1 LAGTQEP
8 IAMIFNVT
16 ERTQQILEFV
26 QRMVNVLVQ
35 IIANAMMVTLEEIVK
50 FQFVLEL
57 LQRLL
62 LFVEDVLA
70 EDVFLKMFVIVPN
83 PHYILMSFLEM
94 IAD

>member
-1 LAGTQEP
+1 VGTQEP
-8 IAMIFNVT
+8 IVMIFNAT
-16 ERTQQILEFV
+16 ERIQLILEFV

-57 LQRLL
+57 LQQLL

-70 EDVFLKMFVIVPN
+70 EGVFLKMFVIVPN
-83 PHYILMSFLEM
+83 PHCILMSFLEM